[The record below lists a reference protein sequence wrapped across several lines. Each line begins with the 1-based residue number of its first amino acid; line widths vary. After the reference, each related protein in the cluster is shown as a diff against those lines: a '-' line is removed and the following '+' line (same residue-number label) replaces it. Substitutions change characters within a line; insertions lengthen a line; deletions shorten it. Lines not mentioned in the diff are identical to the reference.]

1 MADDMVVLQCEAC
14 SARMKVRAVTTRIMK
29 DVKCPKCGRKVST
42 KSVVAGGEPAPASPP
57 AETPEPP
64 APEAA
69 PVPVE
74 APPASAPV
82 AAPAPAPA
90 QAPVPSPEAPPP
102 PAAPVPPPAPPPAAA
117 VEAPSVSI
125 PVAAPAPAPV
135 AADTEELK
143 QARAR
148 NDELDRQVKELTAR
162 VAELVEL
169 SKKPVVSPA
178 EAELVQARKA
188 LAAQEQQIKELTAR
202 VAELVELSKKPVVS
216 PAEAELAQARKLLA
230 EQEQRLVQLQQMWY
244 AKEKEARALASEAQ
258 RAQREHKFT
267 QDQIE
272 AVLKAYHQAEIEA
285 ATERLNNLGTRLQA
299 FLSQQT
305 SSP

>member
-42 KSVVAGGEPAPASPP
+42 KSVAPGGEPPSASPP
-57 AETPEPP
+57 AETPAPP
-64 APEAA
+64 VPEAA
-69 PVPVE
+69 PAPVV
-74 APPASAPV
+74 APPASVPV

-90 QAPVPSPEAPPP
+90 PVAPTPPAAAEVPP
-102 PAAPVPPPAPPPAAA
+102 PAAPVAPPVAPLAAP
-117 VEAPSVSI
+117 VEPS
-125 PVAAPAPAPV
+125 PVVAPAPAPV
-135 AADTEELK
+135 MVDSAELK

-178 EAELVQARKA
+178 EAELVEARKA
-188 LAAQEQQIKELTAR
+188 LAAQEQQIKDLTAR

-272 AVLKAYHQAEIEA
+272 TVLKAYHQAEIEA

-305 SSP
+305 GPH